1 MGYFYLLMQTDQ
13 QKNIALAKLR
23 HELAQVKAERD
34 LLAKEKA
41 ELLAAFKIARE
52 TIEALLAELQGESTC

>member
-1 MGYFYLLMQTDQ
+1 MQTDQ